1 MTRLPNYE
9 SSSFFRPPG
18 PPSPPS
24 PLSPPKLFLTETRF
38 RLVSVLVLGA
48 LLYLSTSW
56 FEVILRP
63 RRNRLQLRES
73 KQNSMRSRILS
84 VPLFFILTLVLS
96 CPSFLAQQSIDTK
109 AQRGAADPVVPHDS
123 PVSPAAQESLA
134 QGQDLMFKQHDAKAS
149 IPHFKKVIELD
160 PAFLQGHILLGN
172 AYMQTAQWAEA
183 QSAFEKAAK
192 LEPQSSVALLGIGAA
207 LNQQLDYAGAQE
219 PLRQSLE
226 LNRDSAEA
234 HYELARA
241 LWGLNKWE
249 EAEPHVHKAIQL
261 NKDYASPHIL
271 MGNIYLQEE
280 NPTFAMTEF
289 QEYLRLEPQGPDAPA
304 VKEIVAKIQK
314 ALGTPEGRKR
324 TKATPKSHF
333 LPPDHADRR

>member
-1 MTRLPNYE
+1 MN
-9 SSSFFRPPG
+9 SFLLSASLSLALAFSY
-18 PPSPPS
+18 SP
-24 PLSPPKLFLTETRF
+24 
-38 RLVSVLVLGA
+38 A
-48 LLYLSTSW
+48 
-56 FEVILRP
+56 
-63 RRNRLQLRES
+63 
-73 KQNSMRSRILS
+73 
-84 VPLFFILTLVLS
+84 
-96 CPSFLAQQSIDTK
+96 LAQQNTDVK
-109 AQRGAADPVVPHDS
+109 AQAPRSTNEAVVPHDHS
-123 PVSPAAQESLA
+123 LPAAAQEALA
-134 QGQDLMFKQHDAKAS
+134 KGQELMFKKHDAKAS
-149 IPHFKKVIELD
+149 IEHFKKAIQLD

-192 LEPQSSVALLGIGAA
+192 LEPQSSVAFLGIGSA

-249 EAEPHVHKAIQL
+249 EAEPHVQKAIQL

-280 NPTFAMTEF
+280 NPAFAMAEF
-289 QEYLRLEPQGPDAPA
+289 QEYLRLAPQGPDAPA

-314 ALGTPEGRKR
+314 AVGTPGGRKR
-324 TKATPKSHF
+324 SKATPKSHF
-333 LPPDHADRR
+333 LLLMNAERR